1 VHSAALRENKHAKV
15 VYNYK
20 PQNVYVCKF
29 GRKVTNNLANMQ
41 LLMQKKLFADRI
53 SAAREGFMDRN
64 TLRIF
69 LKSSLKARFAAHL
82 TRVKFCVI
90 SQLFA

>member
-1 VHSAALRENKHAKV
+1 MVQLQ
-15 VYNYK
+15 YIYK
-20 PQNVYVCKF
+20 LQNVYVCKF

-53 SAAREGFMDRN
+53 SAVREGFMGRN
-64 TLRIF
+64 LLRIF
-69 LKSSLKARFAAHL
+69 LISSLKVRFAAHL
-82 TRVKFCVI
+82 TWVKFCVI

>member
-15 VYNYK
+15 VYIYK

-64 TLRIF
+64 TLSILLIRFMKVRI
-69 LKSSLKARFAAHL
+69 AAHL
-82 TRVKFCVI
+82 TWVKFCVI

>member
-1 VHSAALRENKHAKV
+1 MVQLR
-15 VYNYK
+15 YIYK

-64 TLRIF
+64 LLRIF
-69 LKSSLKARFAAHL
+69 LISSLKVRFAAHL

>member
-1 VHSAALRENKHAKV
+1 MVQLR
-15 VYNYK
+15 YIYK

-64 TLRIF
+64 LLRIF
-69 LKSSLKARFAAHL
+69 LIRFMKVRIAAHL

>member
-1 VHSAALRENKHAKV
+1 MVQLR
-15 VYNYK
+15 YIYK

-41 LLMQKKLFADRI
+41 LLMPKKLFTDRI

-69 LKSSLKARFAAHL
+69 LIRFLKASFAAHL